1 MNYFIDTE
9 FIEGKQ
15 DKKFLGFKYG
25 ETKPTI
31 DLISIG
37 IVDEM
42 GHEYYA
48 ISKDFNFDEAWNRY
62 DLKQVGKKDT
72 GMTPVFEK
80 VYWIR
85 ENVLKPLWFDL
96 FKIHGRY
103 KYRADAETAWNESPD
118 IFKYIYLKLLI
129 QKYGKSNA
137 QIAAEIIEF
146 IYCEEYKKSRDL
158 QNCNISISEYLD
170 EDRIIFTN
178 HSDKCHPTGNVSD
191 FKDIKFYAYYA
202 DYDWVA
208 FAWLFGK
215 MINLPKG
222 FPFYC
227 RDLKQIADNIWE
239 STKINTRFESPKN
252 EHNALADANWNKEFY
267 EFLRDQCK
275 RNNWI
280 FLF

>member
-96 FKIHGRY
+96 FKIHGSY
-103 KYRADAETAWNESPD
+103 KYGADAETAWNESPD

-129 QKYGKSNA
+129 LKHGKSNE
-137 QIAAEIIEF
+137 QIASEIIEF
-146 IYCEEYKKSRDL
+146 VSSCESKSPSRLKEYK
-158 QNCNISISEYLD
+158 
-170 EDRIIFTN
+170 
-178 HSDKCHPTGNVSD
+178 PV
-191 FKDIKFYAYYA
+191 FYAYYA